1 MKNIINAAIAGL
13 ISAALMV
20 LAKLLLSQQ
29 PQLVAYHYPTFALA
43 GQEGLYKLGLY
54 CAWGAAYGVAY
65 VLVLKMILP
74 GGAFGPLFL
83 GAVPTLVSAL
93 VLPMYHSLPAIKDP
107 WILAWLYAHWTLYAV
122 CLLFIAGG
130 SKGSSKRGDD

>member
-1 MKNIINAAIAGL
+1 MKNMTNSAVAGL

-29 PQLVAYHYPTFALA
+29 PQLLAYHYPSFALA

-54 CAWGAAYGVAY
+54 CAWGAGYGLVY
-65 VLVLKMILP
+65 GLVLKMILP
-74 GGAFGPLFL
+74 GGLFGPLFL

-93 VLPMYHSLPAIKDP
+93 VLPMYHNEPAIREP
-107 WILAWLYAHWTLYAV
+107 WTLLWLFLNWTLYAIV
-122 CLLFIAGG
+122 LLFILGG
-130 SKGSSKRGDD
+130 KKGGKRDDD

>member
-1 MKNIINAAIAGL
+1 MKNITNAAVAGL

-20 LAKLLLSQQ
+20 LAKLLLTQQ
-29 PQLVAYHYPTFALA
+29 PQLQAYHYPAFALS
-43 GQEGLYKLGLY
+43 GKEGLFKLGLY
-54 CAWGAAYGVAY
+54 CAWGAAYGVVY

-93 VLPMYHSLPAIKDP
+93 VLPMYHGQPAVKDP
-107 WILAWLYAHWTLYAV
+107 WILAWLYLHWTLYAV
-122 CLLFIAGG
+122 VLLFIVGG
-130 SKGSSKRGDD
+130 KGKGGDD

>member
-1 MKNIINAAIAGL
+1 MKNVTNAAVAGL

-29 PQLVAYHYPTFALA
+29 AQLVAYHYPSFSLA

-54 CAWGAAYGVAY
+54 CAWGAGYGVAY
-65 VLVLKMILP
+65 GLVLKMILP
-74 GGAFGPLFL
+74 GGLFGPLFL

-93 VLPMYHSLPAIKDP
+93 VLPMYHNEPAIKEP
-107 WILAWLYAHWTLYAV
+107 WVLLWLFANWTLYAV
-122 CLLFIAGG
+122 CLLFILGG
-130 SKGSSKRGDD
+130 KKGGKRDDD